1 MIIRGTSASSIWN
14 HKYDFRPKLHDTKF
28 NYHFIASIL
37 PAIWYVTL
45 NKVWNLFGCAVLV
58 FLFHWL
64 GKKPVSIFCSKSHRV
79 RFRAENGAIWEQI
92 TLLRA
97 NQIARIA
104 IDFKMDDTNRKT
116 SKYQTECQ
124 CSVIHNNVQENKN
137 NLKCIIVY
145 IFVIVGRKWLLL
157 WMSLLHHFNN
167 YNTGNGV

>member
-64 GKKPVSIFCSKSHRV
+64 GKSLFPFFALNRTVCDSEQKMVRFGNKSHCWEPIRLPGSPLISKWMTQIEKRPNIKLNVNV
-79 RFRAENGAIWEQI
+79 RLYIIMYKR
-92 TLLRA
+92 T
-97 NQIARIA
+97 
-104 IDFKMDDTNRKT
+104 KT
-116 SKYQTECQ
+116 
-124 CSVIHNNVQENKN
+124 I
-137 NLKCIIVY
+137 
-145 IFVIVGRKWLLL
+145 
-157 WMSLLHHFNN
+157 
-167 YNTGNGV
+167 